1 MSHPLK
7 PRRAEE
13 HRPPFG
19 RSPGVR
25 IGRDKI
31 PLRERFVEEYLI
43 DLNATQAATRA
54 GYSSKTAYAQGHRLL
69 KDPKIAVAISAAV
82 AARSVRVEVTQDY
95 VLETA
100 VQVVERC
107 MERAP
112 VMMRRSTKQKI
123 DDDGNHV
130 WEFDSRGAIA
140 GLGLLA
146 KHVGLGERP
155 NVNINVDFDKLTDA
169 QLEHLANGG
178 SIGDLPR

>member
-1 MSHPLK
+1 MTPK
-7 PRRAEE
+7 R
-13 HRPPFG
+13 RPPFG
-19 RSPGVR
+19 RSPGIG
-25 IGRDKI
+25 IGRHKI

-69 KDPKIAVAISAAV
+69 KDPRIAVAISAAA

-112 VMMRRSTKQKI
+112 VMERENGEMVQKVTLA
-123 DDDGNHV
+123 GAHV
-130 WEFDSRGAIA
+130 WQFDSRGAIA

-155 NVNINVDFDKLTDA
+155 NININVDLDQLTDA
-169 QLEHLANGG
+169 QLQHLAQGG
-178 SIGDLPR
+178 SVGDLPS